1 MDSISKSRI
10 QAYLKNIQYKYKV
23 ETNASIIQLDQVTGI
38 QYSQKNQQPWPRQF
52 DYRLE
57 FFAMDVSP
65 GAVDKSI
72 NKYLIDNPQ
81 EYVLT
86 VFSQNLN
93 ALIPTYKSLGYQ
105 HAWSN
110 TIMEHKLSM
119 HPLSLNF
126 DTDIE
131 LFSVQNN
138 ADVSAINAMGPDFPT
153 SIHGLNDKH
162 IFNFYATY
170 KNEIGAKAQ
179 GVIYDSKYIYLA
191 DMFTHPQFR
200 RKGLSAALLQKLHQ
214 IGQENGCSHAIL
226 VPSKMTKEIELYQ
239 KFLYREVVSMAL
251 LVPMISPE
259 PAKRLSGKM

>member
-10 QAYLKNIQYKYKV
+10 LAYLKNIQYKYKI
-23 ETNASIIQLDQVTGI
+23 ETNASIIQLDQVTGLL
-38 QYSQKNQQPWPRQF
+38 YSQKNQQPWPRKF
-52 DYRLE
+52 DYHLE

-65 GAVDKSI
+65 GAVDESI
-72 NKYLIDNPQ
+72 NKYLVDNPQ

-119 HPLSLNF
+119 HPISLNF
-126 DTDIE
+126 GNDIE
-131 LFSVQNN
+131 LFSVQSN

-162 IFNFYATY
+162 IFNFFATY

-214 IGQENGCSHAIL
+214 IGQLNGCSHAIL
-226 VPSKMTKEIELYQ
+226 VPSRMTKEIELYQ
-239 KFLYREVVSMAL
+239 KFSYHEVETMAL
-251 LVPMISPE
+251 LVPMFSPDR
-259 PAKRLSGKM
+259 A